1 MISEIDA
8 RAFAEETTGAIYTV
22 LQVGFASGLVT
33 GFLLFVV
40 VIPSVWPYVVRQ
52 CRWLR
57 YRRYIKRNV
66 TKNMPI
72 SGL

>member
-8 RAFAEETTGAIYTV
+8 RAFADETAEAIYTV
-22 LQVGFASGLVT
+22 LQVGFAFGLAT

-40 VIPSVWPYVVRQ
+40 LIPAVWPYVVRQ
-52 CRWLR
+52 CRWFR

-66 TKNMPI
+66 MKNTPI